1 MCFLGVTPRIDL
13 TFVNMIGLSQWRA
26 VIGHWNSCS
35 SFLVNPSPLNNRS
48 TSSSRSPYKPFDI
61 ESGDCSLSRV
71 PPDPPITSF
80 NSESA
85 HFTTSQVQDDSLSK
99 RSIVTVSGD
108 TICRLVTLI
117 FYLLFLLLLSGDVEL
132 NPGPITVEQGNS
144 FVIAFLNYIQFVH
157 R

>member
-1 MCFLGVTPRIDL
+1 
-13 TFVNMIGLSQWRA
+13 MIGLSQWRA
-26 VIGHWNSCS
+26 VIGLWNSCRIR
-35 SFLVNPSPLNNRS
+35 LVNPRPLNNVRS
-48 TSSSRSPYKPFDI
+48 LYKPFDI

-85 HFTTSQVQDDSLSK
+85 HNFTNSQVQDDSLCK

-108 TICRLVTLI
+108 TIYRLVTLM
-117 FYLLFLLLLSGDVEL
+117 FYFMFLLLLSGDVEL

-144 FVIAFLNYIQFVH
+144 TDTVFLNYIQFVH